1 MDRLLFIVIGSTGV
15 SQRSRHLD
23 RLVEKNYVHGA
34 ARVVPSTTRR
44 PRPGEEYGVD
54 FHFPSPEL
62 FKMQK
67 TQGGLIEYVNYGLHR
82 YGINLILLRRQLDF
96 SRLLFAETNQR
107 GAKMLAEALEG
118 VCRVH
123 ASTLPIGDIDR
134 IEKELDRLLV

>member
-1 MDRLLFIVIGSTGV
+1 MNRLLYVTSGV
-15 SQRSRHLD
+15 TALSKRSRYLD
-23 RLVEKNYVHGA
+23 QLIAQNYVHGA

-62 FKMQK
+62 FNMQK
-67 TQGGLIEYVNYGLHR
+67 TQGGLVEYVNYGLHR

-96 SRLLFAETNQR
+96 SRLLFAETNKR

-123 ASTLPIGDIDR
+123 VSTLPIGDIDQ